1 MLKKIAWLPLPIL
14 VAVIASL
21 NSSLPRVLPTE
32 MVFEPLLLFPISAT
46 IFISGSTIFAAY
58 VAAKAYS
65 KSGIFAIAL
74 LGASAL
80 AMGLGG
86 LLGSWARD
94 LPNGLNNSA
103 SIGNVRSLLSAILAC
118 LCAASTMVGFIGF
131 TSEKIM
137 KKARV
142 HLGVLYFGVS
152 SFLILWTIG
161 TIQGVTPP
169 FIVPGVGVT
178 PLRQIVVDVTIFL
191 FAASA
196 LQMIIVYFKSKADFM
211 YWGSIAFALVA
222 LGSYAIIFQR
232 ITGDPISWMSR
243 IAQYIGSIWL
253 LIGLLSGRGSSPKKV

>member
-14 VAVIASL
+14 VVVIASL
-21 NSSLPRVLPTE
+21 NSSLPRVLPSE
-32 MVFEPLLLFPISAT
+32 MVFEPPLLFPISAT
-46 IFISGSTIFAAY
+46 IFISGSTIFTAY

-65 KSGIFAIAL
+65 KSSILALAL

-86 LLGSWARD
+86 LFGSWARD
-94 LPNGLNNSA
+94 LPNGLNNAS
-103 SIGNVRSLLSAILAC
+103 SIGNVRSFLSSILAC
-118 LCAASTMVGFIGF
+118 LCVASTMVGLN
-131 TSEKIM
+131 SEGM
-137 KKARV
+137 VKKAWM

-169 FIVPGVGVT
+169 FVVPGVGYT
-178 PLRQIVVDVTIFL
+178 ALRHIVVEVTILL

-222 LGSYAIIFQR
+222 VGSYAVIFQR
-232 ITGDPISWMSR
+232 IAGDPISWTSR
-243 IAQYIGSIWL
+243 IAQYIGAIWL
-253 LIGLLSGRGSSPKKV
+253 LVGLLSSTGSGAKEER